1 VLFGGRAREIYRQ
14 RDTDATGFDEQF
26 LNFTSAGA
34 ASTCE
39 IIITMPPVFWAVV
52 GEERRATPLRG
63 PGEKD
68 EGRPAGATALHLR
81 PLRRTVTFPQP
92 MQAPAQ
98 VGSAGTWIST
108 VSKNLAPRKW
118 GLLLCGSAGSRL
130 YAILGDYRMT
140 NQTGLLRRIY

>member
-1 VLFGGRAREIYRQ
+1 LLAMVIV
-14 RDTDATGFDEQF
+14 TF
-26 LNFTSAGA
+26 L
-34 ASTCE
+34 
-39 IIITMPPVFWAVV
+39 P
-52 GEERRATPLRG
+52 
-63 PGEKD
+63 
-68 EGRPAGATALHLR
+68 
-81 PLRRTVTFPQP
+81 RTVTFPQP

-140 NQTGLLRRIY
+140 NQLTPAFHAEYIEALYNEYGCVEKVSERANILLSSYSMEHVQAVGRRLPKDLIRVLAKRKLRVA